1 MTNVNVK
8 EDISDWIFPI
18 KERFTL
24 SDSFLEKYKDKQ
36 PNWGP
41 LGYVI
46 YKRSYSRLI
55 PGEDRSE
62 EWVDTCK
69 RVVEGSYTVQ
79 LNHCKSLK
87 LFWDQRK
94 AQYSAQKMF
103 DKMFNLKFCPAGRG
117 LYCMGTDL
125 IYKRGSAGLFN
136 CSTISTKNIKT
147 NFSNPFAFMMDFGMY
162 GVGIGFDT
170 KGANT
175 VTIKEPSIG
184 DYTFTVDDSRQGWV
198 ELLRVIL
205 DSYVG
210 KTKYPKNID
219 YSKIRP
225 EGSPIVT
232 SGGIAP
238 GPKCL
243 IDCIESITKILNS
256 RINEKLTSGN
266 ITDIMNIIGKCVIS
280 GGKRRIA
287 QIAFGDYSDE
297 EYISL
302 KDPVKYEKE
311 LLEYRWASNNSV
323 FAEIGMDYN
332 KTIDKTITN
341 GEPGYIYLDAL
352 KNYGRF
358 KDGRQENIDADVDM
372 TNPCY
377 VGNTLIAVA
386 DGRNAIS
393 IKQLT
398 EEGKDVPVY
407 SINPEGK
414 VEIKMGRNPRI
425 TGYDKELLE
434 VVLDDNNSIKVT
446 PNHKFILKDGT
457 VKEAKDLKIGDSLQR
472 FQKTFES
479 FKKGGK
485 KYIRVLTDI
494 YNKDKRD
501 VEHRLI
507 YKFYKKDEWDEKYK
521 KEKSNG
527 WNTGGIVIHH
537 KDYNSQNNSI
547 NNLEL
552 MTFKEHSKFHGEIDQ
567 SGKNNGMYGKKHSEK
582 TKKLIG
588 TKAKK
593 RFESEEYKNKMS
605 IALKK
610 AMNNKET
617 KNKLSKIAKNRWLKI
632 YKDIEEN
639 GLCDV
644 NIKNGRLYIIKK
656 CERRDCNNKFELPYD
671 KRNKIKYCSNKCRF
685 LYNKYNIKN
694 INIETS
700 IKNIQEYNKKK
711 FQEFEK
717 NTDLETIWI
726 NDRLYVKKICEA
738 YDCNNEIIL
747 PIGKREICFCSRSC
761 GNKTKKGIENRRLG
775 QKKKFE
781 ETSLKTKHEQIR
793 VFKDLEKLLGRIP
806 FKKEWE
812 NECKSQNIT
821 IRFNPKSNNPNILNG
836 YKELKKEAEVY
847 NHRVKEVRKLDYR
860 ENVYNITV
868 DDNHTI
874 GIVTSIKQ
882 NSVNGI
888 FTLQCGEIGLS
899 GGSAGYGGE
908 LCNLSEVF
916 PSNHENIDEFKD
928 TLKYAYLYCK
938 SVTLIPTHNEETN
951 ALILK
956 NRRIGI
962 SQSGVTNAIEKL
974 GIHEYFKW
982 CDQGYQYIKEMDV
995 KYSNWLCI
1003 PKSIKLTTT
1012 KPSGCRTKDSL
1023 TILDSGIFTLE
1034 ELLKDHP
1041 KNNEWNLIEDKNLYV
1056 LQDNKKNKITK
1067 TYRNGL
1073 SDIYK
1078 IKLRYN
1084 YELEC
1089 TPNHKWFVKENHSN
1103 KHQNKNEIKK
1113 INDWIR
1119 TDELKPGY
1127 VLDVNMNSYN
1137 NDNSY
1142 KFKKIETP
1150 KTIFRKNDNNIN
1162 QPDEMNCDIAWFLG
1176 YLWGD
1181 GCFSPTKFRI
1191 RFMDQYIFNL
1201 EKIQRIMKEQFNLD
1215 KKIHKSSGD
1224 RDASVYEV
1232 GSVML
1237 WNWLKENDIWKYK
1250 YENYIENRCLS
1261 DIPKCVRYSKKEH
1274 ILSFIA
1280 GLIDSDGCISVSNK
1294 NKLLAQI
1301 TTSYDEFAKH
1311 LQQVCFSVGIC
1322 IGRSHN
1328 TKGYNH
1334 QCNNNK
1340 KSIWL
1345 MSINQNTDKKSFYV
1359 LLKNSNK
1366 MTKYNNEYKELEWTC
1381 LGNSGHKYKLGKII
1395 SVEKLE
1401 DKKETFDIEVEN
1413 EHWYYSGGIKSHNTV
1428 SLLPGVNPGIHYAH
1442 SEYYIRRVRI
1452 EEKNPLIK
1460 ILKKSGYKIEPS
1472 VYGDNTMVVEF
1483 PIKSENFLKSKFDVS
1498 VWEQM
1503 QLMTM
1508 VQHYW
1513 SDNSVSST
1521 ITFKEEEKKDLKTIL
1536 EMYEDKIKTVSFLPL
1551 DVKSYQQMPY
1561 ETITKEQYEDMI
1573 KNIKP
1578 MEFNNIS
1585 NTHDSSAEEKFCNSE
1600 TCELQVK

>member
-8 EDISDWIFPI
+8 EDMSDWIFPI

-372 TNPCY
+372 TNPC
-377 VGNTLIAVA
+377 
-386 DGRNAIS
+386 
-393 IKQLT
+393 
-398 EEGKDVPVY
+398 
-407 SINPEGK
+407 
-414 VEIKMGRNPRI
+414 
-425 TGYDKELLE
+425 
-434 VVLDDNNSIKVT
+434 
-446 PNHKFILKDGT
+446 
-457 VKEAKDLKIGDSLQR
+457 
-472 FQKTFES
+472 
-479 FKKGGK
+479 
-485 KYIRVLTDI
+485 
-494 YNKDKRD
+494 
-501 VEHRLI
+501 
-507 YKFYKKDEWDEKYK
+507 
-521 KEKSNG
+521 
-527 WNTGGIVIHH
+527 
-537 KDYNSQNNSI
+537 
-547 NNLEL
+547 
-552 MTFKEHSKFHGEIDQ
+552 
-567 SGKNNGMYGKKHSEK
+567 
-582 TKKLIG
+582 
-588 TKAKK
+588 
-593 RFESEEYKNKMS
+593 
-605 IALKK
+605 
-610 AMNNKET
+610 
-617 KNKLSKIAKNRWLKI
+617 
-632 YKDIEEN
+632 
-639 GLCDV
+639 
-644 NIKNGRLYIIKK
+644 
-656 CERRDCNNKFELPYD
+656 
-671 KRNKIKYCSNKCRF
+671 
-685 LYNKYNIKN
+685 
-694 INIETS
+694 
-700 IKNIQEYNKKK
+700 
-711 FQEFEK
+711 
-717 NTDLETIWI
+717 
-726 NDRLYVKKICEA
+726 
-738 YDCNNEIIL
+738 
-747 PIGKREICFCSRSC
+747 
-761 GNKTKKGIENRRLG
+761 
-775 QKKKFE
+775 
-781 ETSLKTKHEQIR
+781 
-793 VFKDLEKLLGRIP
+793 
-806 FKKEWE
+806 
-812 NECKSQNIT
+812 
-821 IRFNPKSNNPNILNG
+821 
-836 YKELKKEAEVY
+836 
-847 NHRVKEVRKLDYR
+847 
-860 ENVYNITV
+860 
-868 DDNHTI
+868 
-874 GIVTSIKQ
+874 
-882 NSVNGI
+882 
-888 FTLQCGEIGLS
+888 GEIGLS

-916 PSNHENIDEFKD
+916 PSNHENIDEFKE

-974 GIHEYFKW
+974 GIHEYFEW

-1012 KPSGCRTKDSL
+1012 KPSGCRTNDSL
-1023 TILDSGIFTLE
+1023 TTLNSGIFTLE

-1041 KNNEWNLIEDKNLYV
+1041 ENNEWNLIEDKNLYV

-1328 TKGYNH
+1328 TKGHNH

-1578 MEFNNIS
+1578 LDFKNIQ
-1585 NTHDSSAEEKFCNSE
+1585 NVHDYDAEEKFCNSE